1 MRHSPRS
8 IHLLLATGTAL
19 PLALIASCASDDQ
32 AVVSAPKPTYTATA
46 PEWTG
51 INRPVVQMLSSP
63 QSPASSGSELVS
75 QRRLVAEHIPDSA
88 SPELFGHQPGELV
101 RVKYTARAAKADEV
115 LHAIVGDFLDR
126 DYVIDPKVTGNV
138 TIDIDQE
145 MTHQD
150 IMDLLGGLAMLHGW
164 SISDH
169 AGVLHIRTA
178 SEMARSADV
187 PILKAR
193 TALDTDEP
201 AIRVRTM
208 RYLGAGE
215 VTQLL
220 TQLMSTGSTTAAVGQ
235 TIIMVDTVRQLNKVS
250 RVLSALDVPEFGD
263 VDIWTYRLATRK
275 PEKAAELL
283 RTIASHSGL
292 TSGPDPL
299 AAFVPVPGTD
309 RLMVISKDPS
319 VQTLVRSLIED
330 VDSAADAA
338 KRTRYLYHI
347 QHFEPTQL
355 KSILDQTFSERI
367 EKDQDDP
374 ADTGIRLV
382 LDSDNHFLIIHAV
395 PDDYAEMMD
404 TITAI
409 DRAPMQVRV
418 QSVILEVELNDA
430 LQYGVEYFLNALD
443 EEGVGVLDLTG
454 AVGAVADPTASAF
467 FVGGDGLAVVTALQ
481 NTSNVEIL
489 SRPELF
495 ILNNSSGEF
504 QDGGEVP
511 FVSAD
516 VDTNVQT
523 DGSTGIRREIEY
535 RDTGVKL
542 TITPH
547 INESGQIRLEIDE
560 EITAVGAESEL
571 GPSFTTRTIK
581 TEAVVPHGHTLMI
594 GGIIRTESRQSSD
607 KIPFLGDIPL
617 IGAAFR
623 SANDRDVRTELLL
636 AVTPTIIEHPM
647 FAGQGLSEFV
657 KRTQGVRDALVAI
670 AQDETE
676 GAIIHAAPF
685 VPEQYAPPSLESE
698 PAPIEMITPD
708 IQQDPEARA
717 PEGAPPPLPPII
729 RAILGG
735 ELRNSSSSEPT
746 ESPGAQQD

>member
-1 MRHSPRS
+1 MRHSPNS
-8 IHLLLATGTAL
+8 IHLLLAACMVL
-19 PLALIASCASDDQ
+19 PLALIASCAADDQ
-32 AVVSAPKPTYTATA
+32 AAIDPPEPTFTASA

-51 INRPVVQMLSSP
+51 KNRPVVQMLSSP
-63 QSPASSGSELVS
+63 QGGENPNSELVS
-75 QRRLVAEHIPDSA
+75 QRRLVAETVPDGA
-88 SPELFGHQPGELV
+88 APELYGQMPGELT

-115 LHAIVGDFLDR
+115 IRAIVGDFLDR

-138 TIDIDQE
+138 TIDIDQD

-178 SEMARSADV
+178 TDIARSADV

-220 TQLMSTGSTTAAVGQ
+220 TDLMSSGATAAAVGQ

-263 VDIWTYRLATRK
+263 VNIWTYRLATRK
-275 PEKAAELL
+275 PDQAAELL
-283 RTIASHSGL
+283 RTITSHSGL
-292 TSGPDPL
+292 DSGSDPL

-319 VQTLVRSLIED
+319 VQTLIRSLIED
-330 VDSAADAA
+330 VDSTADAA

-347 QHFEPTQL
+347 QHYEPAQL
-355 KSILDQTFSERI
+355 QAILELTFSERI

-382 LDSDNHFLIIHAV
+382 LDADNHFLIIHAV
-395 PDDYAEMMD
+395 PSDYAELMD
-404 TITAI
+404 TIAAI

-418 QSVILEVELNDA
+418 QSIILEVELNDA

-481 NTSNVEIL
+481 NESKVEIL

-504 QDGGEVP
+504 KDGGEVP
-511 FVSAD
+511 YVSAD

-523 DGSTGIRREIEY
+523 EGNTGIRREIEY

-542 TITPH
+542 TITPR

-560 EITAVGAESEL
+560 EITAVGGETEL
-571 GPSFTTRTIK
+571 GPAFTTRTIH

-594 GGIIRTESRQSSD
+594 GGIIRTDSRQFVD
-607 KIPFLGDIPL
+607 KIPILGDLPL

-623 SANDRDVRTELLL
+623 SANDRDVRNELLL
-636 AVTPTIIEHPM
+636 AITPTIIEHPA
-647 FAGQGLSEFV
+647 FVGQGLSDFMQ
-657 KRTQGVRDALVAI
+657 RARSVRDALAFI
-670 AQDETE
+670 AEDE
-676 GAIIHAAPF
+676 GVGPIIHAAPF
-685 VPEQYAPPSLESE
+685 MPEQHAPPSLVPESAPIDLVVPISQSE
-698 PAPIEMITPD
+698 PQTRTAGTH
-708 IQQDPEARA
+708 
-717 PEGAPPPLPPII
+717 PPLPPII
-729 RAILGG
+729 QAILGG
-735 ELRNSSSSEPT
+735 ELRKNKAAQPK